1 MRTAPRLPLAT
12 PAAVEVLTRIL
23 TQGPIARVEI
33 ARRTGL
39 SQAAV
44 TKAVAP
50 LVEAGY
56 VVDSPG
62 SREDTVIGRP
72 VSPLAVVAESVA
84 AIGIKVT
91 PSELIGVVTDLQA
104 NIQTVLHKP
113 LAEKSPESVLD
124 QLAILVDELLG
135 GGEQGTHNPLVA
147 GSSTLA
153 GVGVAVSGDVDAVA
167 GVVRHSAFM
176 GWRDLPLAALLT
188 ERIGLPVVVSND
200 VRALTVAEHWFGVG
214 VNANSFAIV
223 TIGSGVGCGLY
234 LNGDVVAGAHGVA
247 GEIGHLPLAPDNLVC
262 TCGRHGCVET
272 VASSDAILAR
282 VREDTGRADLDLAGA
297 VDLAHAGDEL
307 ARAAFDRAGQVIGSA
322 LAAMVNLVGPELVV
336 IAGEGVADYDLYDH
350 RIRSAFAEHA
360 FGAAADCELTIRSHT
375 FDDWARGAA
384 AAVIRSFVRTEPPF

>member
-50 LVEAGY
+50 LIEAGY
-56 VVDSPG
+56 VADSPG

-72 VSPLAVVAESVA
+72 VSPLAVVAESVT

-91 PSELIGVVTDLQA
+91 PTELIGVVTDLQA
-104 NIQTVLHKP
+104 NIQTVIHKP
-113 LAEKSPESVLD
+113 LADKSPKKVLD
-124 QLAILVDELLG
+124 QLATLTNELL
-135 GGEQGTHNPLVA
+135 A
-147 GSSTLA
+147 GLERQEPSTLA
-153 GVGVAVSGDVDAVA
+153 GVGVAVSGDVDAIA

-262 TCGRHGCVET
+262 TCGRRGCVET

-297 VDLAHAGDEL
+297 VELAHTGDKL
-307 ARAAFDRAGQVIGSA
+307 ARAAFDQAGQVIGSA
-322 LAAMVNLVGPELVV
+322 LAAMVNLVGPALVV
-336 IAGEGVADYDLYDH
+336 IAGEGVADYDLYDQ
-350 RIRSAFAEHA
+350 RIRSAFAAHA

-384 AAVIRSFVRTEPPF
+384 ATVIRSFVRTEPPF

>member
-33 ARRTGL
+33 ARKTGL

-56 VVDSPG
+56 VVDAPSA
-62 SREDTVIGRP
+62 RDDTVIGRP
-72 VSPLAVVAESVA
+72 VSPLSVVESSVA

-91 PSELIGVVTDLQA
+91 PGELFGVVTDLRA
-104 NIQTVLHKP
+104 NIRIARSKTLP
-113 LAEKSPESVLD
+113 DTSPETALD
-124 QLAILVDELLG
+124 LLAILVGELLAAVETG
-135 GGEQGTHNPLVA
+135 DSPLSTGTTA
-147 GSSTLA
+147 LA
-153 GVGVAVSGDVDAVA
+153 GVGVSVSGDVDATA

-176 GWRDLPLAALLT
+176 GWRDLPLGALLH
-188 ERIGLPVVVSND
+188 ERINLPVVVTND
-200 VRALTVAEHWFGVG
+200 VRALTVAEHWFGIG

-223 TIGSGVGCGLY
+223 TIGSGIGCGLY
-234 LNGDVVAGAHGVA
+234 LNGDVVEGAHGVA
-247 GEIGHLPLAPDNLVC
+247 GEIGHLPLAPENLVC

-282 VREDTGRADLDLAGA
+282 VREDTGRAELDLAGA
-297 VDLAHAGDEL
+297 IDLAHAGDEQ

-322 LAAMVNLVGPELVV
+322 LAAMVNLAGPELVV

-350 RIRSAFAEHA
+350 RIRAAFAQHA

-384 AAVIRSFVRTEPPF
+384 ATVIRSYIRTEPPF